1 LRASYDAIVIG
12 AGIVGSCV
20 GFELAKRGHRVLNI
34 DRNPAA
40 GYGSTSGSCAIV
52 RFHYSTLDG
61 CALAYEG
68 VYVWRDWAKHLGVVD
83 ERGLAQFRNTGCMV
97 LRTEHNEYLR
107 PLCARMDE
115 IGIPWEDWDRS
126 KILQRLPFYD
136 LRRYA
141 PAKRLDEAGFGEP
154 TGPELEGAVYFPE
167 AGYVS
172 DPQLAAHNV
181 QRAAEAVG
189 GTFRFNANITAIRRQ
204 GGRVAGVTLADG
216 TEIDAPVVVNVAGPH
231 SSKVNAMAGVLDG
244 MKITTRALRQEV
256 AHVPAPEGFDF
267 EHDGTI
273 ITDSDIGGYARPE
286 TGNHVLI
293 GSENPACDPMDWVDP
308 DNFDRNFTDQY
319 TVQLYRAAQ
328 RMPTLPVTGRTQGVV
343 ELYDVSDDWI
353 PIYDRTDLPGFY
365 VAIGT
370 SGNQFKN
377 APTAGRLMAH
387 LIDACENGH
396 DHDADPVQF
405 TLPNLGRPINL
416 GSFSRRREINRDS
429 SFSVLG

>member
-1 LRASYDAIVIG
+1 MDASYDAIVIG

-20 GFELAKRGHRVLNI
+20 GFELAKRGFRTLNI
-34 DRNPAA
+34 DRLPAA

-68 VYVWRDWAKHLGVVD
+68 VFIWRNWAAHLGVAD
-83 ERGLAQFRNTGCMV
+83 ERGLAEFRNAGCMV
-97 LRTEHNEYLR
+97 LRTEANDYLH
-107 PLCARMDE
+107 PMCERMDE
-115 IGIPWEDWDRS
+115 IGIPWEDWDRAQ
-126 KILQRLPFYD
+126 ILRKLPFHD
-136 LRRYA
+136 LRRFA
-141 PAKRLDEAGFGEP
+141 PAKRMDDAGFGEP
-154 TGPELEGAVYFPE
+154 TGPALDGAVYFPD
-167 AGYVS
+167 AGYVN

-181 QRAAEAVG
+181 QRAAEARG
-189 GTFRFNANITAIRRQ
+189 AAFRFNADIVAIRRQ

-216 TEIDAPVVVNVAGPH
+216 ARIDAPVVVNVAGPH
-231 SSKVNAMAGVLDG
+231 SGKVNAMAGVQDG
-244 MKITTRALRQEV
+244 MNIRTRALRQEV
-256 AHVPAPEGFDF
+256 AHVPSPPGFDF
-267 EHDGTI
+267 EHDGCI
-273 ITDSDIGGYARPE
+273 LTDSDVGAYARPDS
-286 TGNHVLI
+286 GNHLLI
-293 GSENPACDPMDWVDP
+293 GSENPACDPLDWVDP

-328 RMPTLPVTGRTQGVV
+328 RMPTLPVTGPTRGTV

-353 PIYDRTDLPGFY
+353 PIYDRTDLDGFY

-387 LIDACENGH
+387 LIAECENGH
-396 DHDADPVQF
+396 DHDAAPLRF
-405 TLPNLGRPINL
+405 RLPNIGRDIDLGHYA
-416 GSFSRRREINRDS
+416 RRREINRNS